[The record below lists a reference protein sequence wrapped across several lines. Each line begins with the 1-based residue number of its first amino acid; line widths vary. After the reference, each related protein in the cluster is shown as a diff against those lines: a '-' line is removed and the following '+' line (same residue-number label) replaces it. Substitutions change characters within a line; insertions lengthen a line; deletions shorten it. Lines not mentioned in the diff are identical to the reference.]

1 MILGKRRPPGHLSP
15 SQGPRGDLRARCD
28 RSGRRPRLWGTG
40 SARGRHPET
49 GRGQDGTWRGNEAGA
64 GSRSLNPQALSR
76 RKTFPPLY
84 LQLKDLARAWKRRSA
99 RAACGAGPAAAAGL
113 ALSPGARKVPESVP
127 GERCGARGWGPG
139 ALGWFH
145 ANPFWAS
152 LGFPAAVGK
161 GASGQPRRA
170 GPSRPRLHS
179 GVSSCSSACGGA
191 WHEGGRDASFS
202 RAGRRRARGRWNE
215 RRLCTRRAAAERA
228 CALGSPRPR
237 PRLALLRLCGLGRG
251 ALGVLR
257 GRGRGRGRDGARG
270 ARPL

>member
-15 SQGPRGDLRARCD
+15 SQGPRGDLWARCD
-28 RSGRRPRLWGTG
+28 SSGQRPRLWGTG

-49 GRGQDGTWRGNEAGA
+49 WRGQDGTWRGNEAGA

-113 ALSPGARKVPESVP
+113 ALSPGAREVPESVP
-127 GERCGARGWGPG
+127 GERCVARGWGPG

-170 GPSRPRLHS
+170 GPSRRRLHS

-191 WHEGGRDASFS
+191 
-202 RAGRRRARGRWNE
+202 
-215 RRLCTRRAAAERA
+215 
-228 CALGSPRPR
+228 
-237 PRLALLRLCGLGRG
+237 
-251 ALGVLR
+251 
-257 GRGRGRGRDGARG
+257 
-270 ARPL
+270 